1 MAPRPVVDVAKL
13 TYRYASDEHDPLEAP
28 SGRQGQAGQ
37 GRTVKVGKGGRD
49 DAAAVDGDDAG
60 GSAAGHLVLKSVDLQ
75 VAPGEYVVILGH
87 NGSGKS
93 TLAKHLNA
101 LLTPTEGRVL
111 VCDMDT
117 RDESV
122 RWEIRRQA
130 GMVFQNPDNQIVG
143 TSVAEDVAFGLENLG
158 VPTEEMA
165 QRVETAL
172 EKLHIAHLADREP
185 HQLSG
190 GQKQRLA
197 IAGILAM
204 RPTVLILDEATAML
218 DPQGRREVMEA
229 VRQLNRVEGIT
240 VIQITHFMEEA
251 LQADRVVVM
260 QGGRIRLSGPPEEV
274 LLQRD
279 VLVEAGLEVPFAVEL
294 AGRLRR
300 HGIPLDKNIL
310 HGDQLVEALWKLLSN
325 H

>member
-1 MAPRPVVDVAKL
+1 MPQRRPVVETRRL
-13 TYRYASDEHDPLEAP
+13 TFQYPSDELEQVNA
-28 SGRQGQAGQ
+28 
-37 GRTVKVGKGGRD
+37 
-49 DAAAVDGDDAG
+49 
-60 GSAAGHLVLKSVDLQ
+60 VLKGINLQ

-93 TLAKHLNA
+93 TLAKQLNA
-101 LLTPTEGRVL
+101 LLTPTEGHVL
-111 VCDMDT
+111 ICGMDT
-117 RDESV
+117 RDESA

-143 TSVAEDVAFGLENLG
+143 TTVAEDVAFGLENMG
-158 VPTEEMA
+158 VPTDEMA
-165 QRVETAL
+165 RRVEEAL
-172 EKLHIAHLADREP
+172 AKLDIAHLAEREP

-204 RPTVLILDEATAML
+204 RPTILILDEATAML

-229 VRQLNRVEGIT
+229 VRQLNRADGIT

-251 LQADRVVVM
+251 LMADRVAVM
-260 QGGRIRLSGPPEEV
+260 QEGRIRVAGPPEDV

-279 VLVEAGLEVPFAVEL
+279 VLLEAGLEVPFAVEL

-300 HGIPLDKNIL
+300 HGIPLDENIL
-310 HGDQLVEALWKLLSN
+310 HGKQLVEALWKLLSN

>member
-1 MAPRPVVDVAKL
+1 MPRHPVVEVQRLIYQYPSEA
-13 TYRYASDEHDPLEAP
+13 LEQVNA
-28 SGRQGQAGQ
+28 
-37 GRTVKVGKGGRD
+37 
-49 DAAAVDGDDAG
+49 
-60 GSAAGHLVLKSVDLQ
+60 VLKGIDLQ
-75 VAPGEYVVILGH
+75 VSAGEYLVILGH

-93 TLAKHLNA
+93 TLAKQLNA

-111 VCDMDT
+111 ICGMDT

-143 TSVAEDVAFGLENLG
+143 TNVAEDVAFGLENLG
-158 VPTEEMA
+158 VPVEEMVE
-165 QRVETAL
+165 RVEAAL
-172 EKLHIAHLADREP
+172 VKLGIAHLADVEP

-204 RPTVLILDEATAML
+204 RPTILILDEATAML

-229 VRQLNRVEGIT
+229 VRQLNREEGIT

-251 LQADRVVVM
+251 LMADRVAVM
-260 QGGRIRLSGPPEEV
+260 QEGRIRTVGPPEEV

-279 VLVEAGLEVPFAVEL
+279 LLLEAGLEVPFAVEL
-294 AGRLRR
+294 ADRLRR
-300 HGIPLDKNIL
+300 RGIPLDENIL
-310 HGDQLVEALWKLLSN
+310 HGEQLVEALWKLMSDR
-325 H
+325 